1 MPERSARL
9 KLSTLGLQAPPHLA
23 FFWYGLWGLNSD
35 PCEGRHRKVGWQYS
49 AFWEEN
55 KISFNYLVATK
66 MTFQDEGETKTFLG
80 PLVTTLLISV
90 TKMIGQK

>member
-1 MPERSARL
+1 M
-9 KLSTLGLQAPPHLA
+9 
-23 FFWYGLWGLNSD
+23 
-35 PCEGRHRKVGWQYS
+35 GWQYS